1 MDIQENIMGTEPFI
15 TVGIASY
22 NYARFLPR
30 AFEAIKRQEFKDY
43 EVLYCDDGSTDDSV
57 AVIQSFIRDNP
68 EMDIRLVQGENGGV
82 VANKKR
88 IQQNARG
95 TYVMLCDADDWMADD
110 CLETLAAEA
119 RRTGADRIIGEV
131 VLTDK
136 DGNEVRRL
144 DVADPSSK
152 WMHTLWHGCLYR
164 TQVFRDHDFREPRD
178 FLSDDYYFI
187 QTYNLYC
194 KDAAFVRKPVFY
206 NCAHGDNATT
216 VLTLNGRWNPGKNF
230 LQVLEFTWELS
241 GKVEDQDARQ
251 VLEYQVIKFY
261 CQALLTVA
269 KAADSYQ
276 EFRAYA
282 GGLHDA
288 LIKRYPRYAW
298 CPKIR
303 LFAPNY
309 DRSYGKR
316 GVWAMMCLDRVGL
329 LMPALWMGSHRR
341 GER

>member
-1 MDIQENIMGTEPFI
+1 MCLRRLIWCRPGSRCWLWVQNGGLSADRGGVRKVREEFHEKEPLI
-15 TVGIASY
+15 IVVIASY

-30 AFEAIKRQEFKDY
+30 AFEAIKRQVFKDY

-95 TYVMLCDADDWMADD
+95 TYVMLCDAADWMADD
-110 CLETLAAEA
+110 C
-119 RRTGADRIIGEV
+119 
-131 VLTDK
+131 
-136 DGNEVRRL
+136 
-144 DVADPSSK
+144 
-152 WMHTLWHGCLYR
+152 W
-164 TQVFRDHDFREPRD
+164 EPRD

-230 LQVLEFTWELS
+230 LQVLE
-241 GKVEDQDARQ
+241 
-251 VLEYQVIKFY
+251 YQVIKFY

-269 KAADSYQ
+269 RAAGSYR
-276 EFRAYA
+276 EFREYA
-282 GGLHDA
+282 GGLYDA
-288 LIKRYPRYAW
+288 LVKRYPRYAW
-298 CPKIR
+298 CPR
-303 LFAPNY
+303 C
-309 DRSYGKR
+309 G
-316 GVWAMMCLDRVGL
+316 CLPPTMTAVTEST
-329 LMPALWMGSHRR
+329 GS
-341 GER
+341 GP